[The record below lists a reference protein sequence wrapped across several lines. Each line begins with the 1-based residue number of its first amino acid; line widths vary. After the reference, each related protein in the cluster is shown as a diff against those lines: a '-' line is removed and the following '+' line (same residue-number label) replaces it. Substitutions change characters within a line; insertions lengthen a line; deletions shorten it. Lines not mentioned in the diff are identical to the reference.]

1 MSKMNENLKNEIALE
16 GIKKTEQ
23 YLISLFK
30 ARFSFIYIPTW
41 EEVRV
46 EGLITKIANT
56 MRNSKGTLIKR
67 DVFVWSITEG
77 LKKIVGEVQEEVKMM
92 DPQNPSEAL
101 SFIDTYKDPATL
113 ILKDVHHF
121 FENRGMNFNNTF
133 IRKIR
138 DVASSLK
145 NSSKNVVILAPSL
158 ELPNDLQ
165 KDITVVDFDLP
176 TIEELKNLLNEMI
189 NDNQGSG
196 ININLSNQDK
206 HVLCKAAQGL
216 TLQEAEN
223 AFARAM
229 VTRGKL
235 TVDELDIILEEKC
248 QVIKKTGILEFVN
261 TDININ
267 DVGGLENM
275 KRWLT
280 KRNKSWLDSA
290 QKDYNLPAPK
300 GILITGVPGC
310 GKSMTAKAMSAMWQ
324 LPLLRLDVGK
334 IFAGLVGSS
343 EENMRKAIQT
353 AEAVAPSILWIDEIE
368 KGFGG
373 YGGELDGGTSTRVF
387 GTFLTWLNEKTK
399 PVFVIATA
407 NNINRLPSEML
418 RKGRFDEIFFVDL
431 PTVNER
437 KVIFNLHLKKRIK
450 DSISKDFKISDDLLT
465 RLAEA
470 TEGFGGSEIEQA
482 VVAGLFEAFSES
494 RCLKE
499 EDLFKVIK
507 NTVPLST
514 TQSEQILAVR
524 EWANERAVAAT
535 MHDENYDYVPEETEE
550 TKEKKAKAKKT
561 SETVKR
567 ARGGRTI
574 DF

>member
-1 MSKMNENLKNEIALE
+1 MAKTVELE

-23 YLISLFK
+23 YLTNLFK
-30 ARFSFIYIPTW
+30 ARFSFVYIPTW
-41 EEVRV
+41 EEIRV
-46 EGLITKIANT
+46 IELITKIANNT
-56 MRNSKGTLIKR
+56 KVIKSKR
-67 DVFVWSITEG
+67 DVFVWSSTEG
-77 LKKIVGEVQEEVKMM
+77 LNKILSKGQERVNINNAE
-92 DPQNPSEAL
+92 NPSEAL
-101 SFIDTYKDPATL
+101 NYIDSYNKPAIM
-113 ILKDVHHF
+113 ILKDVHPLLGIQGR
-121 FENRGMNFNNTF
+121 NADYGF

-138 DVASSLK
+138 DVAGSLK
-145 NSSKNVVILAPSL
+145 NADFSKNVVILAPTL
-158 ELPNDLQ
+158 VLPNDLQ

-176 TIEELKNLLNEMI
+176 TLDELKSLLDEMLDMNE
-189 NDNQGSG
+189 GSG
-196 ININLSNQDK
+196 ILIDLDEKDK
-206 HVLCKAAQGL
+206 ELLCKAAQGL

-229 VTRGKL
+229 VTKGQL
-235 TVDELDIILEEKC
+235 TVKELDIILEEKC
-248 QVIKKTGILEFVN
+248 QVIKKTGILEFINTTVN
-261 TDININ
+261 ID

-275 KRWLT
+275 KKWLS
-280 KRNKSWLDSA
+280 KRNNSWLGTA

-300 GILITGVPGC
+300 GVLITGVAGC

-324 LPLLRLDVGK
+324 LPLLRLDIGK
-334 IFAGLVGSS
+334 IFSGLVGSS

-373 YGGELDGGTSTRVF
+373 SSGGEMDGGTTSRVF
-387 GTFLTWLNEKTK
+387 GTFLTWMNEKTK

-407 NNINRLPSEML
+407 NNISRLPAEML

-437 KVIFNLHLKKRIK
+437 KIIFKLHLEKRLK
-450 DSISKDFKISDDLLT
+450 GSKSKDFAITDDLLS
-465 RLAEA
+465 RLAQA

-482 VVAGLFEAFSES
+482 VVSALFEAFSEN
-494 RCLKE
+494 RTLQEK
-499 EDLFKVIK
+499 DLFKVIE

-514 TQSEQILAVR
+514 TQSEQILAIR

-535 MHDENYDYVPEETEE
+535 AHDENYNYVPEETEE
-550 TKEKKAKAKKT
+550 TAKKKEKAKKT
-561 SETVKR
+561 TETIKR
-567 ARGGRTI
+567 TRGGRTI